1 MADSDRPG
9 MVAALRRLGLW
20 VLLALASL
28 AAVGPALG
36 GDRAALSVIGYSPD
50 ARYFA
55 FEEYGV
61 QDGSGFAYSAIYVV
75 DLRDDV
81 WVVGTPVRVQAK
93 IETEALSDVR
103 ATASANAAQRL
114 KDFGI
119 GAAAQLLAANGD
131 GALDTDGRSLRF
143 GLSGLAPGV
152 VDGKFEL
159 VLDQFEAAT
168 NTPCK
173 DWFGM
178 APFGYALTLRNLL
191 TDAAA
196 EAHRDDSLPR
206 SRGCPTSY
214 WLSAVY
220 APLDARDLTQAVAII
235 SSFPRGFEG
244 PDRRFIAVPLG
255 QAAHGL

>member
-1 MADSDRPG
+1 MAGSG
-9 MVAALRRLGLW
+9 RLGMAGIRAF
-20 VLLALASL
+20 ALAIFAL
-28 AAVGPALG
+28 LTAGVPALA

-61 QDGSGFAYSAIYVV
+61 QDGSGFAYSAIYLI
-75 DLRDDV
+75 DLKDDV

-93 IETEALSDVR
+93 SETETLSDIR
-103 ATASANAAQRL
+103 ASANANAAQRL

-131 GALDTDGRSLRF
+131 GALDTNGKSLRF
-143 GLSGLAPGV
+143 GLAGLSPGV

-159 VLDQFEAAT
+159 LLESFEAPT
-168 NTPCK
+168 NTPCV

-178 APFGYALTLRNLL
+178 TPLGFALTLRNIN
-191 TDAAA
+191 DGGAAV

-206 SRGCPTSY
+206 SRGCPVAY

-220 APLDARDLTQAVAII
+220 APLDARDLGQAVAIV

-244 PDRRFIAVPLG
+244 PDRRFLAVPLG
-255 QAAHGL
+255 QAANGL